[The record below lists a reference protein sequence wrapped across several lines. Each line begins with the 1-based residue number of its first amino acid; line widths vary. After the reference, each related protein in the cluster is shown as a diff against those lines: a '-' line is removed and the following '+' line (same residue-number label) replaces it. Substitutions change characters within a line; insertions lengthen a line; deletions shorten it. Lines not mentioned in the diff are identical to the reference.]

1 MTLDLERK
9 RGAEGDSEVF
19 GPSRWR
25 WSVQV
30 IENQAHCNLL
40 HVYTAFFPCISD
52 CLFFSLMTE
61 KHVVS
66 PVMNTSQLHN
76 QSVH

>member
-1 MTLDLERK
+1 MTLDLECK

-19 GPSRWR
+19 GLSEWR

-30 IENQAHCNLL
+30 IGNQAHCNLL
-40 HVYTAFFPCISD
+40 HVYTAFFPCMSG
-52 CLFFSLMTE
+52 CLFFFLMTK

-66 PVMNTSQLHN
+66 PVMKISQLLN
-76 QSVH
+76 QSID